1 VLILIALTAGIL
13 LGHLTARVGL
23 RSITTLQA
31 ALADAQRLADHDRLT
46 GLLNRWAAARLVF
59 HTVDVGRRPTTL
71 ALVDLDNFKTVN
83 DRYGYQAGDQ
93 LLRIVAARLTQSV
106 LPHRGFTARLGGDEF
121 LIVLPH
127 TAADTI
133 GEALTRLAAPAVLHT
148 DDGPISVIP
157 AGSAGVT
164 VYTGTHPTTFND
176 LLHEADVAL
185 HHAKHHRGSHR
196 LFEPG
201 MSMPRNA
208 GRHGSRRRDQ
218 HPTIDGDRA

>member
-1 VLILIALTAGIL
+1 VLILAALAAGIL
-13 LGHLTARVGL
+13 LGHLSARPRL
-23 RSITTLQA
+23 RTLTSVQT

-59 HTVDVGRRPTTL
+59 HTVEVGRRPTTL

-83 DRYGYQAGDQ
+83 DGYGYQAGDQ
-93 LLRIVAARLTQSV
+93 LLRIVAARLTQAV

-121 LIVLPH
+121 LIVVPH
-127 TAADTI
+127 TTADTI
-133 GEALTRLAAPAVLHT
+133 GDALTRLAVPAVLHT
-148 DDGPISVIP
+148 DDGPVSVIP

-164 VYTGTHPTTFND
+164 VYTGAGPTTFAD

-185 HHAKHHRGSHR
+185 HHAKQQRGSHR
-196 LFEPG
+196 RFVAG

-208 GRHGSRRRDQ
+208 GRHGPRRRDQ
-218 HPTIDGDRA
+218 HPAGGQG